1 MTTKSTRRD
10 LVKLLALAPVLETRA
25 AERNMFL
32 SLNSVLIS
40 GRVKWPDFARLA
52 AKVGFPGTD
61 VALTPAM
68 EAGAAATRDLL
79 AQLNVKPAVLDFPVE
94 FRKDDAGF

>member
-1 MTTKSTRRD
+1 MSNGENRIMAKKAIRQLTRRE
-10 LVKLLALAPVLETRA
+10 LAKSLALAPVLA
-25 AERNMFL
+25 AGAERRMFL
-32 SLNSVLIS
+32 ALNSVLIS

-61 VALTPAM
+61 VALEPAM

-79 AQLNVKPAVLDFPVE
+79 AQLNVKPAV
-94 FRKDDAGF
+94 